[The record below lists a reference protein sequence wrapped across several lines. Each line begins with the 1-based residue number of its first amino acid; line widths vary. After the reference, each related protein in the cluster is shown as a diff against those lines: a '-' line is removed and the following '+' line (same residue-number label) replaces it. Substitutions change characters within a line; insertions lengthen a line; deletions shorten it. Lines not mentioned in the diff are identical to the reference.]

1 MTARADFEFYS
12 GKDYFYETTINPVMA
27 TATRSLVGLMMN
39 MMKDMGPGNVKWPM
53 DVKKELSPIIK
64 N

>member
-1 MTARADFEFYS
+1 M
-12 GKDYFYETTINPVMA
+12 G
-27 TATRSLVGLMMN
+27 

-53 DVKKELSPIIK
+53 DLKKETISPVIK